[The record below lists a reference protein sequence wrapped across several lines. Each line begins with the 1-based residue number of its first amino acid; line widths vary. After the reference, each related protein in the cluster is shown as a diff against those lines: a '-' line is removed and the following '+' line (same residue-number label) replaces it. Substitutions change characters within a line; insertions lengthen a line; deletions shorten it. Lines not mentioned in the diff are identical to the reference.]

1 MLFRSTVKT
10 VKQAETISK
19 STETSLNNVVQLFKN
34 INIHVDDLAGRLEN
48 ISDGIG
54 EINRSK
60 SDTLNSIENIS
71 AVAEETSAASEEV
84 DATAQQQL
92 EVVTMLNAAV
102 KALDQDAIDLEKTI
116 EIFKTN

>member
-1 MLFRSTVKT
+1 M
-10 VKQAETISK
+10 
-19 STETSLNNVVQLFKN
+19 
-34 INIHVDDLAGRLEN
+34 AGRLEN

-92 EVVTMLNAAV
+92 DVVTMLNEAV
-102 KALDQDAIDLEKTI
+102 RSLDQDATDLEKTI
-116 EIFKTN
+116 KLFKII